1 MSAFP
6 RHTLEAKD
14 DIKVLYVLG
23 DSHCLSATW
32 QELVIKPGKAL
43 ATRLKREGSAAI
55 RDALNRNGR

>member
-1 MSAFP
+1 MKRTPNPKASDGK
-6 RHTLEAKD
+6 L
-14 DIKVLYVLG
+14 L
-23 DSHCLSATW
+23 W